1 MLGGIL
7 LKQVSPKH
15 LVKPRFK
22 IVYSY
27 NIRPIKLGRNYVM
40 AIFGGKDKKES
51 KDDKKHKEKAE
62 LLEKLGLDELD
73 DKDLETVKQIMTDL
87 AGTGGLLGQVTS
99 VTFSAADMQK
109 VNASWAQVRQ
119 NWIIIR
125 QLNKLNNNIE
135 KIIAKE

>member
-1 MLGGIL
+1 
-7 LKQVSPKH
+7 
-15 LVKPRFK
+15 
-22 IVYSY
+22 
-27 NIRPIKLGRNYVM
+27 M